1 MERTMRLLSAI
12 LLTLP
17 VALFAV
23 PSAAQPRTTVR
34 GESKYSAGTLRSATN
49 GDIACYLEFSDD
61 AGQPF
66 SEMADFDL
74 CIGAEALV
82 GQRLRLHYTVAKVQA
97 ASCQG
102 DPDCSATDEVALV
115 DRMDALPAAATAG
128 GFCQAGET
136 VVFGC
141 GIASGKWVNVCSDV
155 RQKPARLQYRFGAP
169 GKLELALPPGGASPD
184 PKVYGR
190 SESYSGGG
198 AAWLGFRNGDYRYV
212 VYTGIGRW
220 GPNGETRERAGVAVE
235 KSGRT
240 VAHFAC
246 TSAVR
251 SVLGPDWYPQFGFAP
266 ERDEAF
272 LIPE

>member
-1 MERTMRLLSAI
+1 MRIAVLFGI
-12 LLTLP
+12 LA
-17 VALFAV
+17 VFASGAAL
-23 PSAAQPRTTVR
+23 AQQKTTVH
-34 GESKYSAGTLRSATN
+34 GESKYIAGTLRSATN
-49 GDIACYLEFSDD
+49 GDIACYLELSDD

-74 CIGAEALV
+74 CIGAETLV
-82 GQRLRLHYTVAKVQA
+82 GQRVKLHYTVAKVQA

-102 DPDCSATDEVALV
+102 DPDCSASDEVALV
-115 DRMDALPAAATAG
+115 DRMDPQPPATAAG
-128 GFCQAGET
+128 GFCQTGET

-141 GIASGKWVNVCSDV
+141 AIASGKWVNVCADG
-155 RQKPARLQYRFGAP
+155 RQKPGRLQYRFGAP
-169 GKLELALPPGGASPD
+169 GKPELALPPGGATPD

-212 VYTGIGRW
+212 VYTGVGRW

-251 SVLGPDWYPQFGFAP
+251 SVLGPDWYPAYGFDPAGS
-266 ERDEAF
+266 DEF
-272 LIPE
+272 TIPE

>member
-1 MERTMRLLSAI
+1 MRIAVVFGILSMLASGI
-12 LLTLP
+12 AP
-17 VALFAV
+17 
-23 PSAAQPRTTVR
+23 AQPKTTVH
-34 GESKYSAGTLRSATN
+34 GESKLTAGTLRSATN
-49 GDIACYLEFSDD
+49 GDIACYLELTDD

-74 CIGAEALV
+74 CTGAEALV
-82 GQRLRLHYTVAKVQA
+82 GQRVKLHYTLAKVQA

-102 DPDCSATDEVALV
+102 DPDCSASDEVALV
-115 DRMDALPAAATAG
+115 DRMDPQPAAAATAG

-141 GIASGKWVNVCSDV
+141 SIASGKWVNVCADA
-155 RQKPARLQYRFGAP
+155 RPKPARLQYRFGAP
-169 GKLELALPPGGASPD
+169 GKPELLLPAGGASPD
-184 PKVYGR
+184 PTVYGR

-251 SVLGPDWYPQFGFAP
+251 SVLGPDWYPQHGFDPGGAA
-266 ERDEAF
+266 EF
-272 LIPE
+272 TIPE